1 MYLVYIE
8 NKDLLTKIITYFD
21 YVNILYTTD
30 INDKY
35 DFLIVSQNNNKT
47 LNLMQR
53 AKRTIYI
60 SYLDE
65 IKIFKRFSKK
75 NKKYDDYKNKMNTF
89 FYKCNIIVTS
99 LPYMKRLINHKRVYV
114 IPFENI
120 CIGLCK
126 NKLFN
131 LRKKNITIIDSD
143 YKYLDI
149 YFKLFNEFPN
159 FQYQLIGFSSSLNK
173 KNKLLIT
180 DLPKNLALYKY
191 CNDRVLQNYIDNSF
205 LVIFFDNIL
214 ESYDYLNICLFL
226 KKNILLLN
234 SDLCR
239 DFLID
244 NKNIYLFDENSFVK
258 KFNKIITNRVSNL
271 GIEGFNLIKDNNF
284 INISDKFCKIL
295 K

>member
-8 NKDLLTKIITYFD
+8 NKNLLTKIITYFD
-21 YVNILYTTD
+21 YGNISYTTD

-35 DFLIVSQNNNKT
+35 DFLIVAQNNNKT
-47 LNLMQR
+47 LNLMQ
-53 AKRTIYI
+53 KVKKTIYV
-60 SYLDE
+60 SYIDE

-75 NKKYDDYKNKMNTF
+75 NKKYDDYKNKMNVF
-89 FYKCNIIVTS
+89 FNMCNIIVTS
-99 LPYMKRLINHKRVYV
+99 IPYIKQLINHKKVYI

-120 CIGLCK
+120 CIGSCK

-143 YKYLDI
+143 YKYLDV
-149 YFKLFNEFPN
+149 YCKLFNEFPN
-159 FQYQLIGFSSSLNK
+159 FQYQLIGFSSNLNK
-173 KNKLLIT
+173 KNKLLIN
-180 DLPKNLALYKY
+180 DLPKNLTLYKY
-191 CNDRVLQNYIDNSF
+191 CNDRILQNYINNSC
-205 LVIFFDNIL
+205 LIIFFDNIL

-234 SDLCR
+234 NDLCR

-244 NKNIYLFDENSFVK
+244 NKNIYLFDDNNFVK